1 MGFMALGCMRFG
13 LFLFLVASTGHAA
26 DVDHTRA
33 MLYRVDAE
41 ARGVRLHPDQAWD
54 AASEVARQADR
65 VAPLL
70 PADEALALQR
80 ETRALAAAAR
90 RDQPD
95 DVRGHAVAVQIL
107 VRAFDERLPSHHLR

>member
-1 MGFMALGCMRFG
+1 MKYVL
-13 LFLFLVASTGHAA
+13 LLLLSSSVAVAA

-33 MLYRVDAE
+33 MLYRIDAE

-54 AASEVARQADR
+54 EAAEVARQADR

-70 PADEALALQR
+70 PADEAVALQR

-95 DVRGHAVAVQIL
+95 DVRGHAVAVQIM
-107 VRAFDERLPSHHLR
+107 VRAFDERLPSHELR